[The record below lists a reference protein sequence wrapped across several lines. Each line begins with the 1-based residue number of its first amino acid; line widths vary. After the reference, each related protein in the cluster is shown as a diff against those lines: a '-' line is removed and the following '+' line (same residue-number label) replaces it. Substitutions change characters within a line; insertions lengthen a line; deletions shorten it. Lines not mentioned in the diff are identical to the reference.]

1 MIIILFII
9 LLLCCWA
16 VLHGGTR
23 DKQSTV
29 DMQPFI
35 DVHLP
40 VYYDDDHDV
49 SGLLEE
55 D

>member
-1 MIIILFII
+1 MVIIFLAILF
-9 LLLCCWA
+9 LFVWA
-16 VLHGGTR
+16 IVHGGTR